1 MIDWSRIDTV
11 LLDMDGTL
19 LDLHYDNYFWNDFL
33 PRHWAAQNGLDAAI
47 AKQELMARIR
57 GAQGSLQWYC
67 TDFWSEQLSINIAL
81 LKREVADRIAYRPHT
96 EDFLTQLKSS
106 GRQVWLATNAHRDSY
121 SLKAE
126 FTGLDRYMHEIFI
139 SHDFKAAKEEQA
151 FWQGLQAS
159 KHFEPARSLLIDD
172 NVSVLDAALEFGVAQ
187 VLCLRQPDSK
197 VPARDDLPHPAIL
210 HFDEIMPIPPAA

>member
-33 PRHWAAQNGLDAAI
+33 PKHWARENGFEPEQ

-67 TDFWSEQLSINIAL
+67 TDFWSEQLSLNIAE

-106 GRQVWLATNAHRDSY
+106 GRQVWLATNAHWDSY
-121 SLKAE
+121 NLKAE
-126 FTGLDRYMHEIFI
+126 ITGLERYLHEIFI
-139 SHDFKAAKEEQA
+139 SHQFKAAKEEQS
-151 FWQGLQAS
+151 FWHELQAA
-159 KHFEPARSLLIDD
+159 KPFDPERSLLIDD
-172 NVSVLDAALEFGVAQ
+172 NVSVLDAALEYGVGQ
-187 VLCLRQPDSK
+187 VLCLRQPDSQT
-197 VPARDDLPHPAIL
+197 PARDNLPHPAIL
-210 HFDEIMPIPPAA
+210 HFDEIMPIPPAQ